1 MYFAPFSFPR
11 SQSLEH
17 IDSIENMESQKIEEA
32 QTHTRARARDCG
44 DNPKDSSP
52 IALLRKKDVRT
63 RKCIFQGGKTG
74 TVHRDM
80 NTSNGRVRFTRRIFL
95 GGDPHRALTRFA
107 RKLQPNDR
115 VCQTPSKT
123 SKVSTM
129 VPRRAA
135 YNVGIVVFF

>member
-1 MYFAPFSFPR
+1 MYFVPFSFPR

-17 IDSIENMESQKIEEA
+17 IDSIENMEKPKDRRS
-32 QTHTRARARDCG
+32 TDARARDCG

-63 RKCIFQGGKTG
+63 RKRIFQGGRTG

-80 NTSNGRVRFTRRIFL
+80 STSNGRVRFTRRIFL

-135 YNVGIVVFF
+135 YNVGIVVVF